1 MISPTLLLPLGLLFA
16 LPLAWFS
23 YMGGLPNKLTMC
35 KLILKLLLPD
45 LCTWKSQKIVKS
57 LVTIPKDWASH
68 VSKNIYGGKDSG
80 RVWYLCLRAQ
90 LESIGFKV
98 SQFKGHA
105 THAIY
110 TLMTA
115 F

>member
-1 MISPTLLLPLGLLFA
+1 M
-16 LPLAWFS
+16 
-23 YMGGLPNKLTMC
+23 YME
-35 KLILKLLLPD
+35 
-45 LCTWKSQKIVKS
+45 
-57 LVTIPKDWASH
+57 IPKDCEIPGHNSKDWASH
-68 VSKNIYGGKDSG
+68 VSKNIYGGKDSR
-80 RVWYLCLRAQ
+80 RVWYLYLRAQ